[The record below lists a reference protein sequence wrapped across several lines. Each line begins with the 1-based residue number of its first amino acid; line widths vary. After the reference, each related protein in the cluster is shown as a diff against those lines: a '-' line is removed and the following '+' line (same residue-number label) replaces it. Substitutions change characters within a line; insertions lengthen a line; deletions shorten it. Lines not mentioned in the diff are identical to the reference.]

1 MAIKITLAE
10 RRNEI
15 KEQMK
20 SYRSLPERILA
31 GVGTIFGARGDAFG
45 WDVTGLPAHWFN
57 GSVIAFLILGAGLGL
72 SAFLRE
78 QLSRTE
84 LWLMAWAAA
93 TGSLALIANK
103 VNVRIFVETFRAS
116 CLDKI
121 RSLEDLNDLD
131 KWLRAN
137 FAIPRPLLSGLL
149 LGPLLAFLLNVN
161 WLANNP
167 VRYHHGPFFVLILAC
182 IEAVW
187 VAYYF
192 YPFYVSLPARLSHYH
207 YDLYA
212 MDPSSSEV
220 VGRLSRLLTS
230 ILYVTVSFIVWLTLG
245 MVVFN
250 VLNVFSTLIF
260 SFTVWAPTV
269 ALYLAGQ
276 IHLSNLI
283 TPAKWKTL
291 NQIQTRVEALDRK
304 QAIPDRETLQR
315 LKELMDYHDRV
326 KNTPDSALNFRS
338 ILNFL
343 NALLL
348 PILAASV
355 EKVVAFIRGLA
366 K

>member
-1 MAIKITLAE
+1 MPTKVTLAE
-10 RRNEI
+10 RRTEI
-15 KEQMK
+15 KERMK
-20 SYRSLPERILA
+20 SYQALPERILG
-31 GVGTIFGARGDAFG
+31 GVGRLFGARGDAFD

-57 GSVIAFLILGAGLGL
+57 GSVIAVLLLGSGLGL
-72 SAFLRE
+72 SAFLGERLTWPE
-78 QLSRTE
+78 I
-84 LWLMAWAAA
+84 WLMTWAAA

-103 VNVRIFVETFRAS
+103 VNVRIFLETFRGS

-121 RSLEDLNDLD
+121 RSLEDLNHLD
-131 KWLRAN
+131 DWLRAN
-137 FAIPRPLLSGLL
+137 FYIPRPLFSGLL
-149 LGPLLAFLLNVN
+149 VGPILGSLLEFN

-167 VRYHHGPFFVLILAC
+167 VDYHLGPFYVLILAS
-182 IEAVW
+182 IEAAW

-220 VGRLSRLLTS
+220 VGRLSHLLTT
-230 ILYVTVSFIVWLTLG
+230 ILYVSLGVIVWLTLG
-245 MVVFN
+245 LVGFN
-250 VLNVFSTLIF
+250 VLNVFSTFIF
-260 SFTVWAPTV
+260 SLTVWAPTV

-291 NQIQTRVEALDRK
+291 NQIQTRVEMLDKK

-326 KNTPDSALNFRS
+326 KSTPDSALNFRA

-343 NALLL
+343 SALLL
-348 PILAASV
+348 PVLAASV
-355 EKVVAFIRGLA
+355 ERVVNFIKDLV